1 MLDITHF
8 ALIAQII
15 FITLFLT
22 YVFYIVNLYGVQPS
36 LSNSYYVLPT
46 KISWIWSL
54 LCVIS
59 IFTIGP
65 ALNELS
71 LLIIPAWRDLWILA
85 VVGLSLVGLNPAFRK
100 YDNIQRLKLEKQQY
114 SIIHKYLHFIGAGL
128 AALST
133 ILWTILVALEG
144 YQTLWFILIG
154 SFIVC
159 SFLAMTKKDNVTW
172 WLEMAAFANLFIS
185 VEYLCISL
193 T

>member
-1 MLDITHF
+1 MLDITQF

-46 KISWIWSL
+46 KIAWIWSL
-54 LCVIS
+54 LCVLS
-59 IFTIGP
+59 MFTIGP
-65 ALNELS
+65 ALNDLS
-71 LLIIPAWRDLWILA
+71 VLIIPAWRNLWLLA
-85 VVGLSLVGLNPAFRK
+85 VIGLSLVGLNPAFRK
-100 YDNIQRLKLEKQQY
+100 YDERQRVKLEKQKY
-114 SIIHKYLHFIGAGL
+114 SVIHKYLHFFGAGL

-133 ILWTILVALEG
+133 ILWTVLVALEG
-144 YQTLWFILIG
+144 YDTLWYILVG

-159 SFLAMTKKDNVTW
+159 GFLAITKKDNITW
-172 WLEMAAFANLFIS
+172 WLEMGAFANLFIA
-185 VEYLCISL
+185 VEYLCILL